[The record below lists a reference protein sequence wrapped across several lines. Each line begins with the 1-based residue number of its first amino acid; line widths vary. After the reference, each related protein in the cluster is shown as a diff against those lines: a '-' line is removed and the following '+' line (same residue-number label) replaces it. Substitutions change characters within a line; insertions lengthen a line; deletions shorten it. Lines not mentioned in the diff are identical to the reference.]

1 MTEKQTSKNDF
12 TWHQVSEKEKLE
24 IQKQAKKIMQDFG
37 KKLEKIKV
45 SGEHFSSSESKSGT
59 RDEGK
64 PWKTDPD
71 FRDIMMLN
79 APFVEDDA
87 LVAEKAGWK

>member
-1 MTEKQTSKNDF
+1 MAENTSGNDF
-12 TWHQVSEKEKLE
+12 TWHQVSEKEKQN
-24 IQKQAKKIMQDFG
+24 IQEQAKKIMQNFG

-45 SGEHFSSSESKSGT
+45 EGKHFSSSNSKSGT
-59 RDEGK
+59 REQGK

-79 APFVEDDA
+79 APFVEDDSI
-87 LVAEKAGWK
+87 VAEKAGWK